1 MYIANGQ
8 IIHRR
13 PSHRFVPTSYF
24 FWLVAVFLGLM
35 IPLRSGYAAEIEVR
49 LLSAAEGQA
58 KATVSLYGKANKGSK
73 LKVQVS
79 GEGEPVTLVSKA
91 ALSPVHL
98 GMVIDGASVCRG
110 LKVDTAVQKL
120 LASLPRLIH
129 KSSRLTVIAFAGH
142 TLEVL
147 AQSIPLTDVGRV
159 RFQCD
164 ARAISGSPEK
174 ALGRFI
180 VTDDDENFPKVAWL
194 FSSGNLRLAPPALQS
209 LKKSKVPL
217 DVFLYNKPLAA
228 VLTPV
233 AQEQAAGLNPGQ
245 YHFEVV
251 APTDLDSAVQYLNV
265 AAELPSSLA
274 GGRADI
280 KFSAMNGDEAI
291 VSATEVIVVP
301 ASPNAG
307 LLTLILQ
314 VTGILIA
321 VALLAYV
328 VYRVTRRRR
337 CPTCGRAL
345 EKSRSQCTFP
355 HEKYEAALVGHW
367 LQLNAGKRDKPA
379 ALKIDRDVIEIG
391 THHRSRIPLV
401 KPKALRRACLAR
413 IHRISLA
420 NGKSVYRMEAV
431 PARGYG
437 SVIRNGQPVVSGRN
451 LAHGDEI
458 QIGNAKLKFV
468 LQQEVP

>member
-1 MYIANGQ
+1 MYIVNGK
-8 IIHRR
+8 IIRRR
-13 PSHRFVPTSYF
+13 PSNRRVLASHFLWFVALF
-24 FWLVAVFLGLM
+24 FGLM
-35 IPLRSGYAAEIEVR
+35 IPLRSGYAVEIEVR
-49 LLSAAEGQA
+49 SLSAAQGQA
-58 KATVSLYGKANKGSK
+58 KAMVSLYGKANKGSK
-73 LKVQVS
+73 LQVQVS
-79 GEGEPVTLVSKA
+79 GEGEPVTLISKA
-91 ALSPVHL
+91 ALAPVHL
-98 GMVIDGASVCRG
+98 GIVIDGASVCRG

-147 AQSIPLTDVGRV
+147 AQAVPLSDVGRV

-209 LKKSKVPL
+209 LKKSQVPL

-233 AQEQAAGLNPGQ
+233 AQEQASALNPGQ

-251 APTDLDSAVQYLNV
+251 APAELDAAVQYLNV
-265 AAELPSSLA
+265 TADLPRSLA
-274 GGRADI
+274 AGRADM
-280 KFSAMNGDEAI
+280 KFTAMNGEEAI
-291 VSATEVIVVP
+291 VSTTEVVNVA
-301 ASPNAG
+301 ASPTAG
-307 LLTLILQ
+307 LFTLILQ
-314 VTGILIA
+314 VTGVLIG
-321 VALLAYV
+321 VALLAYGI
-328 VYRVTRRRR
+328 YRVTRRRR
-337 CPTCGRAL
+337 CATCGRAL
-345 EKSRSQCTFP
+345 EAGRSQCAFP
-355 HEKYEAALVGHW
+355 HERLEAALVGQW
-367 LQLNAGKRDKPA
+367 LQVNAGKRDKPA

-391 THHRSRIPLV
+391 THRRSRIPLV
-401 KPKALRRACLAR
+401 KPKTLRRACLAR
-413 IHRISLA
+413 IHRIPLA

-458 QIGNAKLKFV
+458 LIGNAKLKFV